1 MNLAKTAVLL
11 TFSAMFSLA
20 MAGEVKTYDQRT
32 FDKLAQDGKPVVL
45 AIYATWCP
53 TCKAQRPI
61 INELLSQTAYRE
73 VTTLMI
79 DFDTSKPLLQK
90 YRVPMQ
96 STLIAFKGSKEVG
109 RSVADTTR
117 EGIDS
122 LIKKT
127 LN

>member
-1 MNLAKTAVLL
+1 MNLARAAVLFTL
-11 TFSAMFSLA
+11 SAMLPLA

-45 AIYATWCP
+45 AIHATWCP
-53 TCKAQRPI
+53 TCKAQKPI
-61 INELLSQTAYRE
+61 INELMGQTAYKE

-79 DFDTSKPLLQK
+79 DFDTNKPLLQK
-90 YRVPMQ
+90 YRVPRQ

-109 RSVADTTR
+109 RSVADTTH
-117 EGIDS
+117 ESIES